1 MASPPPF
8 VLFQAEAGLI
18 NAEVR
23 LRVHRDDE
31 ATLAERR
38 RADELEERLAVV
50 TEEMGVLKGEND
62 PTHFSH
68 MSHPTFPISHLLFLF
83 FCLNTGL
90 NVAESTNFAFA
101 DWLRVGAAS
110 LARYR
115 TPPTRDTTV
124 LYDALVC
131 TAAQHGTRSER

>member
-83 FCLNTGL
+83 FSKGENEKLTSQL
-90 NVAESTNFAFA
+90 YSAILKQKSTF
-101 DWLRVGAAS
+101 LAAH
-110 LARYR
+110 A
-115 TPPTRDTTV
+115 
-124 LYDALVC
+124 
-131 TAAQHGTRSER
+131 

>member
-1 MASPPPF
+1 
-8 VLFQAEAGLI
+8 
-18 NAEVR
+18 
-23 LRVHRDDE
+23 
-31 ATLAERR
+31 
-38 RADELEERLAVV
+38 
-50 TEEMGVLKGEND
+50 
-62 PTHFSH
+62 

-83 FCLNTGL
+83 FCLNSGL